1 MSENREEENVQTKR
15 KKKREKVGD
24 VRKEDREKEMCKG
37 IINKKN

>member
-1 MSENREEENVQTKR
+1 MYKPKE
-15 KKKREKVGD
+15 KKREKVGD

>member
-15 KKKREKVGD
+15 KKREKVRD